1 MVEYTYQHMKKVEGM
16 RRKLSFLIALFLF
29 ALSATYASSA
39 GGQFVKVFVN
49 GKQVQSGQIID
60 GSTMLPLR
68 AIAEAL
74 GAYVEWDGKTY
85 SAKIIT
91 PQTGAQEPTE
101 GLTLA
106 ELNEIGK
113 SVPMIYALDAAGQP
127 FEQGSGFIY
136 GDLLITNYHVV
147 DDSASLRVHFGGK
160 VETVKTELIINNPD
174 ADLVAVRLS
183 GYPSL
188 KLASA
193 EPKKGDKVYV
203 LGHPDQRFTISEGT
217 IQSVLEFDGEY
228 SAIVSDADVSPG
240 SSGGVMINASGEA
253 IGIVRGGY
261 GGYSNALHVKHLVE
275 EANKI

>member
-1 MVEYTYQHMKKVEGM
+1 M
-16 RRKLSFLIALFLF
+16 RRKMVILIALL
-29 ALSATYASSA
+29 LLVYGATYASSA

-68 AIAEAL
+68 AVAEAV
-74 GAYVEWDGKTY
+74 GAVVEWDGSTY
-85 SAKIIT
+85 TAKITT

-136 GDLLITNYHVV
+136 DDLLITNYHVV

-203 LGHPDQRFTISEGT
+203 LGHPDQRFTISEGV
-217 IQSVLEFDGEY
+217 IESFQDFYDY
-228 SAIVSDADVSPG
+228 DAYWSTAQTGPG
-240 SSGGVMINASGEA
+240 GSGGVMVNANGEV
-253 IGIVRGGY
+253 IGVVRGVGY
-261 GGYSNALHVKHLVE
+261 QGKDTNALQLKHLIDE
-275 EANKI
+275 LNKL

>member
-1 MVEYTYQHMKKVEGM
+1 MVEYTYQHMKKVGEM
-16 RRKLSFLIALFLF
+16 RRKLLSLIALFL
-29 ALSATYASSA
+29 LLGATYATGA

-74 GAYVEWDGKTY
+74 GARVDWDQATY
-85 SAKIIT
+85 SAKIT
-91 PQTGAQEPTE
+91 TQAPPVEAQE
-101 GLTLA
+101 GLSLA
-106 ELNEIGK
+106 ELNKIGE

-136 GDLLITNYHVV
+136 NDLLITNYHVV
-147 DDSASLRVHFGGK
+147 DESDSLRVHFGGK
-160 VETVKTELIINNPD
+160 VETVKTELVISNPD
-174 ADLVAVRLS
+174 ADLAAVRMP

-188 KLASA
+188 KLATA

>member
-1 MVEYTYQHMKKVEGM
+1 M